1 MANGDLVI
9 KNGKHADQRMHMP
22 KIAMTFFL
30 GCKDPMEEEAR
41 NTASSSS
48 APPLM
53 QDEEMALRV
62 QQDDKVHS
70 FLEGIGLRPLAR
82 REAAQALSL
91 VVERSHGVA
100 ASEGSLL

>member
-1 MANGDLVI
+1 MANGDLVVR
-9 KNGKHADQRMHMP
+9 NGKRADQRMHVP
-22 KIAMTFFL
+22 KIAMTFFV
-30 GCKDPMEEEAR
+30 GCKDPMEEEAG
-41 NTASSSS
+41 NAASSSF

-53 QDEEMALRV
+53 QDEEMPLRV
-62 QQDDKVHS
+62 RQDDKVHS

-82 REAAQALSL
+82 REAAQALSR